1 LNILDLVAFHRSHG
15 KLATVTAC
23 QPAGRFGTMEV
34 SERNEVISF
43 REKPRGDGA
52 WISGGFFV
60 FQPAV
65 FDYLEDDKTVLEREP
80 LETLARKGELAAY
93 KHTGFWQP
101 MDTQR
106 DKTYLEELWEKGS
119 PPWKVW

>member
-1 LNILDLVAFHRSHG
+1 
-15 KLATVTAC
+15 
-23 QPAGRFGTMEV
+23 MEV

-43 REKPRGDGA
+43 REKQKGDGA

-65 FDYLEDDKTVLEREP
+65 FDYLVDDNTVLERKP
-80 LETLARKGELAAY
+80 LETLASIGELAAY
-93 KHTGFWQP
+93 KHTGFWQS

-106 DKTYLEELWEKGS
+106 DKTYLEGLWEKGS